1 MFSNPGYRGK
11 VGFIEERLFFSFGS
25 EGVVLESALV
35 SKFLKRL

>member
-11 VGFIEERLFFSFGS
+11 VGFIEEGLFFSFGS
-25 EGVVLESALV
+25 EGVVFERVIV